1 MPSAP
6 SCLLGIDV
14 GTSSTKAILLDEH
27 ARVIASHAA
36 DHPIHRPH
44 PGWSEQDPEDWWRS
58 TREAIAAVRAASPAG
73 HTIRAIGL
81 SGQMHGSVFLDKT
94 ARSSN
99 GSARA
104 LRHALLWNDQRTA
117 AQCDH
122 IEHALGSRRA
132 LVELS
137 GNAAL
142 TGFTLPKVLWLRE
155 HEPEVFARVAHVLMP
170 KDFIRFRLTGEIATD
185 VGDASGT
192 LAFDVDAR
200 RWGTRVLN
208 AVGLDPALFPT
219 SLESCAIAG
228 TLSAAAAEQTG
239 LSAGIPVVAG
249 SGDNMCGG
257 VGAGI
262 VEPGMV
268 LATLGTSGVIYAHS
282 ERPRRDLPTDAS
294 TPISLRDGGTGVPPV
309 PNGPGVTHR
318 RDACATDSAVT
329 NTPAGRLH
337 TMCAGDGTAAAPGSW
352 CITGCMLSAAGA
364 LHWVRDTIAPHTDFD
379 TLLAEAAAAP
389 PGCDGLIFLPYLTG
403 ERCPHPDP
411 AARAGWIGLTARHS
425 RAHLVRATLEGVAF
439 GMGDILDLVRS
450 IGVPV
455 ATIRIGGGGARS
467 TLWRQILAD
476 VFRAPIISTNTDDGP
491 ALGAALMAGVGIN
504 HWPSIAHACRDVIR
518 ETATLHPNAVDPR
531 LTAAR
536 TAFAQTYGALQPITQ
551 QLTAISRIT
560 T

>member
-14 GTSSTKAILLDEH
+14 GTSSTKALLIDEH

-36 DHPIHRPH
+36 DHPIHRPR

-58 TREAIAAVRAASPAG
+58 TREAIAAVRAAAPAG

-81 SGQMHGSVFLDKT
+81 SGQMHGSVFLDKS
-94 ARSSN
+94 ARSSH

-104 LRHALLWNDQRTA
+104 LRNALLWNDQRTA
-117 AQCDH
+117 AQCDY
-122 IEHALGSRRA
+122 IEHAVGSRRA
-132 LVELS
+132 LVELC

-155 HEPEVFARVAHVLMP
+155 HEPDAFARVAHVLMP
-170 KDFIRFRLTGEIATD
+170 KDFIRFRLTGELATD

-192 LAFDVDAR
+192 LAFDVDSR

-219 SLESCAIAG
+219 ALESCAIAG
-228 TLSAAAAEQTG
+228 TLSKSAAEQTG
-239 LSAGIPVVAG
+239 LAPGIPVVAG

-282 ERPRRDLPTDAS
+282 ERPRRDLPADTTS
-294 TPISLRDGGTGVPPV
+294 
-309 PNGPGVTHR
+309 
-318 RDACATDSAVT
+318 
-329 NTPAGRLH
+329 PAGRLH
-337 TMCAGDGTAAAPGSW
+337 TMCAGDGAAASHGSW
-352 CITGCMLSAAGA
+352 CVTGCMLSAAGA
-364 LHWVRDTIAPHTDFD
+364 LHWVRDTIAPHSDFE

-389 PGCDGLIFLPYLTG
+389 PGSDGLIFLPYLTG

-439 GMGDILDLVRS
+439 GMGQILDLVRS

-455 ATIRIGGGGARS
+455 STIRIGGGGARS

-504 HWPSIAHACRDVIR
+504 HWPSIAHACRETIR
-518 ETATLHPNAVDPR
+518 ETATIAPADPDAR
-531 LTAAR
+531 LTSAR
-536 TAFAQTYGALQPITQ
+536 STFAQAYPTLRPITS
-551 QLTAISRIT
+551 QLTSISQLSQ
-560 T
+560 